1 MTRVVCGYCG
11 APYALASDFEL
22 EGECRECG
30 EDALIA
36 EDAYDPAP
44 DLLVCVVCRRELAGG
59 PVTQQGDEWYEGRY
73 TVDDACPLCGGQLVP
88 RDSAPPLRSR
98 PELGLARRVA
108 QKLHREAGV
117 EGPWCD
123 PAVLAKRAGFAVVR
137 GAFAHQG
144 MLVDGETIEIPES
157 EPWVAQRFAIAHEL
171 GHAVLRH
178 QVPEDQVEQEANAFA
193 SELLIPRDQLRHAVT
208 AGRGFR
214 EMARL
219 FEVSHQALGWALAS
233 ASLTEQVRDR

>member
-1 MTRVVCGYCG
+1 VTRVVCGYCG

-30 EDALIA
+30 EEALVA

-44 DLLVCVVCRRELAGG
+44 DVLVCVVCRRELAGG
-59 PVTQQGDEWYEGRY
+59 PVTQHGDEWNEGRY
-73 TVDDACPLCGGQLVP
+73 TVDDPCPLCGGELVP

-108 QKLHREAGV
+108 QKLRREAGV
-117 EGPWCD
+117 EAPWCE
-123 PAVLAKRAGFAVVR
+123 PAVIAERAGFAVVL
-137 GAFAHQG
+137 GSFAHQG

-157 EPWVAQRFAIAHEL
+157 EPRVAQRFAIAHEL

-178 QVPEDQVEQEANAFA
+178 QVPEGQVEQEANAFA
-193 SELLIPRDQLRHAVT
+193 SELLIPRDQLRNAVT
-208 AGRGFR
+208 GGRGFR
-214 EMARL
+214 AMARI
-219 FEVSHQALGWALAS
+219 FEVSHQALGWALAG
-233 ASLTEQVRDR
+233 AGLTEQVRDR

>member
-1 MTRVVCGYCG
+1 VTRVVCSYCG
-11 APYALASDFEL
+11 APYAIASDFEL

-30 EDALIA
+30 EEALVA
-36 EDAYDPAP
+36 EDAYDPPP

-73 TVDDACPLCGGQLVP
+73 TVDDPCPLCGGELVP

-108 QKLHREAGV
+108 QKLRREAGV

-123 PAVLAKRAGFAVVR
+123 PAVLAERAGFAVVR

-144 MLVDGETIEIPES
+144 GWSTARGS
-157 EPWVAQRFAIAHEL
+157 KSRSRSR
-171 GHAVLRH
+171 GSRSGLR
-178 QVPEDQVEQEANAFA
+178 
-193 SELLIPRDQLRHAVT
+193 
-208 AGRGFR
+208 
-214 EMARL
+214 
-219 FEVSHQALGWALAS
+219 
-233 ASLTEQVRDR
+233 